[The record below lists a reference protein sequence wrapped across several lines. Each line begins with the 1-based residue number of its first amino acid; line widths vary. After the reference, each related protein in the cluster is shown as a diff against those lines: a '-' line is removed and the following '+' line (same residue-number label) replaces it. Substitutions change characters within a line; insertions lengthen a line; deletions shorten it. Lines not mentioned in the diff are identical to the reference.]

1 MVNIDSKK
9 PKPQRIVLPAS
20 AENSIGDM
28 TGAFSNIKLNQLPTT
43 FKPASNYVT
52 ASITTFHPKG
62 KVQTPANAP
71 LPISTYHPK
80 TSVSKVLPFSPTA
93 EPSVKTP
100 QKYSSRYDATTT
112 TFPPTKVSSMRPNV
126 KKLLSTIGLEPDYT
140 AVDAISTFKSTTAKP
155 HSTTTTS
162 TSTEKPELTPE
173 LKELLESF
181 GLLTNEALPAHI
193 TADPEP
199 YQDEFLPVFPSAL
212 TDESLSVSE
221 FKPLPKSVTASEID
235 EKVEESFET
244 KADDFSS
251 FKPLP
256 IPDDRPAP
264 RNDDEFKSILEKYG
278 LIEPDPSRDKKAM
291 EVPQIQSRIDDVST
305 IERTN
310 TKAKKMMQFP
320 EVDVQFLT
328 PDLAKVLGEIGVK
341 NVNSDSTTKAT
352 TTTTEKIEET
362 TLFTPN
368 VQQTSATMEND
379 LQKLHHLLDTIK
391 ELDKLNANLTEEEL
405 ESLNPKNFNF
415 SKDLSDQGP
424 NPIEYFYSSNYASKN
439 EVKRQTNISEPTKI
453 SLDLTATTTSPS
465 IDNSSDEPTSDS
477 DSDETKIDASST
489 TESEAAVETTT
500 AERSGKSEKD
510 AVSSTTEESR
520 NGSISDLADS
530 FGGNEGL
537 DPVSDEP
544 LPPPKKNGFYFFSDW
559 NSFLE
564 VGLED
569 DKVEVRFDPK
579 IGDPSPFIPVKIP

>member
-1 MVNIDSKK
+1 MVNIDYKK

-20 AENSIGDM
+20 VENQLGDM
-28 TGAFSNIKLNQLPTT
+28 TGAFSNIKHNQLPTT
-43 FKPASNYVT
+43 FKPASNHVT
-52 ASITTFHPKG
+52 APITTFHPKAN
-62 KVQTPANAP
+62 VQMPANVH

-80 TSVSKVLPFSPTA
+80 TSVTKVPFSPTA
-93 EPSVKTP
+93 KPSVKTTE
-100 QKYSSRYDATTT
+100 KYSSRYDAMTT
-112 TFPPTKVSSMRPNV
+112 TFPATTVSSMRPNV
-126 KKLLSTIGLEPDYT
+126 KRLLSTIGLEPDYT
-140 AVDAISTFKSTTAKP
+140 AVDAISTYKSTTAKP
-155 HSTTTTS
+155 TTT
-162 TSTEKPELTPE
+162 TEKPELTPE

-199 YQDEFLPVFPSAL
+199 YQDEFLPVVPSAL

-244 KADDFSS
+244 KADDFAS

-256 IPDDRPAP
+256 IPDDRPVP
-264 RNDDEFKSILEKYG
+264 RNDDEFKSILETYG
-278 LIEPDPSRDKKAM
+278 LIEPDPSRDKKAI
-291 EVPQIQSRIDDVST
+291 EVPQIQSRIDDDVST
-305 IERTN
+305 IERTD
-310 TKAKKMMQFP
+310 TKAKKMLQIP

-328 PDLAKVLGEIGVK
+328 PHLAKVLGEIGVK
-341 NVNSDSTTKAT
+341 NVKSDSTTKAT
-352 TTTTEKIEET
+352 TTTTTQKIEQIST
-362 TLFTPN
+362 PFTPT

-424 NPIEYFYSSNYASKN
+424 DPIESFYSSNYASKN
-439 EVKRQTNISEPTKI
+439 EVKRQTNASEPTKI
-453 SLDLTATTTSPS
+453 SLDLTATTTSSS
-465 IDNSSDEPTSDS
+465 ISDSSDEPTSDS

-489 TESEAAVETTT
+489 TESEAAVESTT

-510 AVSSTTEESR
+510 SVSSTTEESR
-520 NGSISDLADS
+520 NGSVSDLADS

-537 DPVSDEP
+537 DPVSEEP

>member
-1 MVNIDSKK
+1 MNIDSKK

-28 TGAFSNIKLNQLPTT
+28 TGAFSNMKHHQLPTT

-52 ASITTFHPKG
+52 APITTFHPKG
-62 KVQTPANAP
+62 NVQTPANAH
-71 LPISTYHPK
+71 LSISTYHPK
-80 TSVSKVLPFSPTA
+80 TSVSKLMPLSTTTTSA
-93 EPSVKTP
+93 VKTSE
-100 QKYSSRYDATTT
+100 KYSSRYDATTT
-112 TFPPTKVSSMRPNV
+112 MRPNV

-140 AVDAISTFKSTTAKP
+140 AIDAISTYKSTTAKP
-155 HSTTTTS
+155 HKILTT
-162 TSTEKPELTPE
+162 TEKPELTPE

-199 YQDEFLPVFPSAL
+199 YQDEFLPVYPSAL
-212 TDESLSVSE
+212 TDESLSISE
-221 FKPLPKSVTASEID
+221 FKPLPKSITASEID
-235 EKVEESFET
+235 EQVEESFET

-256 IPDDRPAP
+256 IPADRPSR
-264 RNDDEFKSILEKYG
+264 RNDDEFKSILETYG
-278 LIEPDPSRDKKAM
+278 LIDPDPLSDKKAM
-291 EVPQIQSRIDDVST
+291 DVPQIQSRIDDGST

-310 TKAKKMMQFP
+310 TKANKMLQIP

-341 NVNSDSTTKAT
+341 NVKSDIMTKTWT
-352 TTTTEKIEET
+352 TTTQKIEET
-362 TLFTPN
+362 STTPFTPAE
-368 VQQTSATMEND
+368 QQTSATMEND

-415 SKDLSDQGP
+415 STDLSDQGP
-424 NPIEYFYSSNYASKN
+424 DPIESFYSSNYASKN
-439 EVKRQTNISEPTKI
+439 EVKRQTNTPEPTKI
-453 SLDLTATTTSPS
+453 SLDLTITTTSSS
-465 IDNSSDEPTSDS
+465 INDSSDEATSDS
-477 DSDETKIDASST
+477 NSDESKADVSST
-489 TESEAAVETTT
+489 TESKATVEATT
-500 AERSGKSEKD
+500 AERIGKSEKD
-510 AVSSTTEESR
+510 SVSSTTEESR

-537 DPVSDEP
+537 DPVSEEP

-579 IGDPSPFIPVKIP
+579 IGDSSPFIPVKIP